1 MLPLLLLMRPIRA
14 LRVDQML
21 LMKSTLKLQVDMVVV
36 LVVVQKLL
44 VLVLRK
50 KKLHLQKH
58 L

>member
-1 MLPLLLLMRPIRA
+1 MMMLMRPIRA

>member
-1 MLPLLLLMRPIRA
+1 M